1 MIVYLIYAFLGLS
14 FILTFFDLTNISQRK
29 KKFIF
34 LFQCC
39 IALFIVTFRDGA
51 GYDYY
56 AYIDIYDYTPPITDW
71 FTQWGN
77 LFSGRLTFVELG
89 YLVVN
94 GGVKSVFDSYIIV
107 FFIMGAISY
116 YMYYRSFSEMT
127 KYVFSAFLVYI
138 ATVFFY
144 KDMGQIRHGLAMAL
158 SLYSIQFLVNNNYK
172 KFILYNTLGLLF
184 HKAIFPAY
192 LLLFLKNFRWKK
204 WSAFG
209 VLAISII
216 LYNVDIGE
224 SLLGYFGSFSVFMD
238 KTESVLNN
246 GTNGLISI
254 ERFLFPVCIAF
265 ISILFLDNGT
275 KKFKYYNIELTMLL
289 MGIGIMAVFSGYK
302 EFGQRLSA
310 GLVISET
317 LLLPQ
322 VCLSVSKD
330 ILGNIIG
337 WIIILMLCGV
347 YIFHTLQAFPM

>member
-94 GGVKSVFDSYIIV
+94 GVVKSVFDSYIIV

-144 KDMGQIRHGLAMAL
+144 
-158 SLYSIQFLVNNNYK
+158 
-172 KFILYNTLGLLF
+172 
-184 HKAIFPAY
+184 
-192 LLLFLKNFRWKK
+192 
-204 WSAFG
+204 
-209 VLAISII
+209 
-216 LYNVDIGE
+216 
-224 SLLGYFGSFSVFMD
+224 
-238 KTESVLNN
+238 
-246 GTNGLISI
+246 
-254 ERFLFPVCIAF
+254 RFVV
-265 ISILFLDNGT
+265 
-275 KKFKYYNIELTMLL
+275 K
-289 MGIGIMAVFSGYK
+289 
-302 EFGQRLSA
+302 
-310 GLVISET
+310 
-317 LLLPQ
+317 
-322 VCLSVSKD
+322 
-330 ILGNIIG
+330 
-337 WIIILMLCGV
+337 
-347 YIFHTLQAFPM
+347 